1 MKDPTQLG
9 LMATLI
15 QAAGMVMVAGL
26 LLPMTRAVP
35 GQFLRYWAYAW
46 GAVAASLFL
55 LSASAHVPAAFQ
67 SPLLVGYC
75 LGEYLFGFLVWAGCR
90 EFATGQGF
98 MAWHAALF
106 LPLAPAAVVLPLLTG
121 TFDALYPYHALLMG
135 GLMLFAFVAT
145 FRRGLRSAAPTVGLF
160 AMQLSLAGMAILYLQ
175 ASVSGE
181 AEHYFL
187 PAYTFDLADVKPLI
201 QVFFGT
207 VLAFGMV
214 VLAADRMREKLEG
227 KNRQLEEAAAELA
240 TAARTDA
247 LTGLLNRRAFDD
259 LARSPSAE
267 VLSGSLAVLDFN
279 DLKVLN
285 DRLGHAAGDAALQL
299 VARALRVLFRVTDP
313 LFRTGGDEFVVVMP
327 GCDEADLQTRL
338 GRLDQVLAGQR
349 LPGLTDPV
357 DLRVAWGVVG
367 FAAAGEMST
376 AFQQADDRMYAC
388 KRARKQI
395 ESGRVTLPELTRG

>member
-1 MKDPTQLG
+1 MQLG

-15 QAAGMVMVAGL
+15 QAVGMVMVAGL

-55 LSASAHVPAAFQ
+55 QAASAHVPALYRPPF
-67 SPLLVGYC
+67 LVGYC

-98 MAWHAALF
+98 RAWHAALF
-106 LPLAPAAVVLPLLTG
+106 LPFAPAAVVLPMLSGDSAT
-121 TFDALYPYHALLMG
+121 LYPRHSLLMG

-145 FRRGLRSAAPTVGLF
+145 FRRGLRTAAPTVGLF
-160 AMQLSLAGMAILYLQ
+160 AIRLSLAGIATVHLHAARSAGAAQ
-175 ASVSGE
+175 
-181 AEHYFL
+181 YFL
-187 PAYTFDLADVKPLI
+187 PEYQFDQVDAMPLV

-214 VLAADRMREKLEG
+214 VLAADRMRERLER

-240 TAARTDA
+240 TAARSDA

-259 LARSPSAE
+259 LARSAAADG
-267 VLSGSLAVLDFN
+267 LAGSIAVLDFN

-285 DRLGHAAGDAALQL
+285 DRLGHASGDAALQL

-313 LFRTGGDEFVVVMP
+313 LYRTGGDEFVVVMP
-327 GCDEADLQTRL
+327 GCDEADLRARL
-338 GRLDQVLAGQR
+338 GRLDPALAGQR
-349 LPGLTDPV
+349 LPGLDAPV
-357 DLRVAWGVVG
+357 DLHVAWGVAG
-367 FAAAGEMST
+367 FATAAELGA
-376 AFQQADDRMYAC
+376 AFQQADGRMYAC

-395 ESGRVTLPELTRG
+395 DSDRLILPGSVRG